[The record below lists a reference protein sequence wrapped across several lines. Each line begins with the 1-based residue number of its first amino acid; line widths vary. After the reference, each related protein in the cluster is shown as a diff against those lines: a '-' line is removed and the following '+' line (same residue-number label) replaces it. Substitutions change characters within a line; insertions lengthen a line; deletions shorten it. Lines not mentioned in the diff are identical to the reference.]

1 MSLAAEVTVNI
12 RFSDTDAMGVVWHGN
27 YLRFLED
34 AREAFGNKYGLTYL
48 DMYHNGYFT
57 PIVKVDIDYKSPVY
71 YGEKAKVVATL
82 KQAAAAKI
90 VFEYKII
97 NETTGAICAV
107 GKTIQ
112 VFLNVKERNLELNK
126 PSFYTE
132 WEKKLGKENVTETN

>member
-1 MSLAAEVTVNI
+1 MSLSSEVIVNI

-34 AREAFGNKYGLTYL
+34 AREAFGFKYGLTYL

-57 PIVKVDIDYKSPVY
+57 PIVKVDIDYKSSLN

-82 KQAAAAKI
+82 KQSAAAKI
-90 VFEYKII
+90 VFEYKIM
-97 NETTGAICAV
+97 NLTTGVVCAV

-126 PSFYTE
+126 PAFYAE
-132 WEKKLGKENVTETN
+132 WEKKLG

>member
-1 MSLAAEVTVNI
+1 MLSAEVTVNI

-82 KQAAAAKI
+82 K
-90 VFEYKII
+90 
-97 NETTGAICAV
+97 TICCR
-107 GKTIQ
+107 KNCFRIQ
-112 VFLNVKERNLELNK
+112 NH
-126 PSFYTE
+126 
-132 WEKKLGKENVTETN
+132 

>member
-1 MSLAAEVTVNI
+1 MSLTAEVSINV

-34 AREAFGNKYGLTYL
+34 AREAFGIKYGLTYL
-48 DMYHNGYFT
+48 DMYNNGYFT
-57 PIVKVDIDYKSPVY
+57 PIVKADIDYKSPVY

-82 KQAAAAKI
+82 IQSPAAKI

-107 GKTIQ
+107 GKTVQ
-112 VFLNVKERNLELNK
+112 VFLNAKERNLELNK
-126 PSFYTE
+126 PAFYAV
-132 WEKKLGKENVTETN
+132 WEKGLK